1 MFLDNDSGFK
11 RMEHIERTTS
21 VASNIEVWQLA
32 LTFMDKY
39 QKAFEALAE
48 GENSSDLSDSSPSC
62 SE

>member
-1 MFLDNDSGFK
+1 
-11 RMEHIERTTS
+11 MEHIESTPS
-21 VASNIEVWQLA
+21 VASNVEVRQLA

-48 GENSSDLSDSSPSC
+48 GETSSDIPDSYPTC